1 MMPVRCTGR
10 RYLAISLDGGDAYSE
25 QEISDALYQAVRE
38 LFGDFG
44 VSSIRSRLI
53 EYDEEKREGIVRCDR
68 SHTREM
74 RAALAIITEISN
86 SDAAVRVTGAS
97 GTIKSLKAATSGR

>member
-1 MMPVRCTGR
+1 MPVRGIGR
-10 RYLAISLDGGDAYSE
+10 RYLAISLDGGDTYSE

-74 RAALAIITEISN
+74 RAALALITEISN
-86 SDAAVRVTGAS
+86 SAAAVRVTGAS
-97 GTIKSLKAATSGR
+97 GTIKSLKAAISGR

>member
-97 GTIKSLKAATSGR
+97 GTIKSLKAAISGR

>member
-1 MMPVRCTGR
+1 MMPVRGTGR
-10 RYLAISLDGGDAYSE
+10 RYLAISVDGGDAYSE
-25 QEISDALYQAVRE
+25 QEISDALYQAVQE

-44 VSSIRSRLI
+44 VSSIRPRLI
-53 EYDEEKREGIVRCDR
+53 EYDEEKREGIVRCNR

-74 RAALAIITEISN
+74 RAILALITEISD

-97 GTIKSLKAATSGR
+97 GTIKSLKSKATLK